1 MCENLNLLS
10 NYIFWLVAVLR
21 GGLFLSKWVTS
32 RGFNI
37 WKKRPMANI
46 NGIPVFEATL
56 DSDNCG
62 IYRVSFVDFPAV
74 ESDFV
79 ALAKTKPQMY
89 AIANEEKRLVR
100 GVLVRADF
108 PIYRCD
114 PDMGEYYLVYKAST
128 IREMAEKFIREGRVK
143 NVNQMHIPLSDVS
156 GVDCVQIFIKDTA
169 AGIAPE
175 GFDNISDGS
184 LFIEYHVKN
193 DEMWAMVKD
202 GTYRG
207 FSLEGLFTLHHE
219 ADELEFSKL
228 LKSNNMTFK
237 EKIAQLLAQEEA
249 KDVQLRNITTDKG
262 LIAWEGDEDLAVD
275 TEVFVEDEEGN
286 RTPAPEGDYTLEDGR
301 VVRVADGKVVEII
314 EAAEEGMA
322 EETPD
327 IAALDARI
335 AALEAAV
342 KKLQES
348 IGGVAE
354 GAELMAEEIAKLKKE
369 PAAKPAREKHREE
382 EKLSPIDKLR
392 AKLPNR
398 K

>member
-1 MCENLNLLS
+1 M
-10 NYIFWLVAVLR
+10 
-21 GGLFLSKWVTS
+21 SKWVTS

-37 WKKRPMANI
+37 WKKKAMANI

-108 PIYRCD
+108 PIYRYD
-114 PDMGEYYLVYKAST
+114 AEMGEYYIVYKAST

-143 NVNQMHIPLSDVS
+143 DVNQMHIPLSDVS

-175 GFDNISDGS
+175 GFDDISDGS

-237 EKIAQLLAQEEA
+237 EKIAQLLADEEA

-262 LIAWEGDEDLAVD
+262 PIVWEGDEDLAVD
-275 TEVFVEDEEGN
+275 TEVFVEDEGGN

-314 EAAEEGMA
+314 EAEEEAEPTEEEMA
-322 EETPD
+322 EEAPD
-327 IAALDARI
+327 FAAFEARI
-335 AALEAAV
+335 AALEEAV

-382 EKLSPIDKLR
+382 EKLSPIEKLR

>member
-1 MCENLNLLS
+1 
-10 NYIFWLVAVLR
+10 
-21 GGLFLSKWVTS
+21 
-32 RGFNI
+32 
-37 WKKRPMANI
+37 MANI

-108 PIYRCD
+108 PIYRYD
-114 PDMGEYYLVYKAST
+114 AEMGEYYIVYKAST

-143 NVNQMHIPLSDVS
+143 DVNQMHIPLSDVS

-175 GFDNISDGS
+175 GFDDISDGS

-207 FSLEGLFTLHHE
+207 FSLEGLFTLHYE

-228 LKSNNMTFK
+228 LKSKNMTFK
-237 EKIAQLLAQEEA
+237 EKIAQLLADEEA

-262 LIAWEGDEDLAVD
+262 LIVWEGDEDLAVD

-314 EAAEEGMA
+314 EAAEEEAETTEEEMA
-322 EETPD
+322 EEAPD
-327 IAALDARI
+327 FAAFEARI
-335 AALEAAV
+335 AALEEAV

-382 EKLSPIDKLR
+382 EKVSPIDKLR
-392 AKLPNR
+392 AKLPKR
-398 K
+398 V